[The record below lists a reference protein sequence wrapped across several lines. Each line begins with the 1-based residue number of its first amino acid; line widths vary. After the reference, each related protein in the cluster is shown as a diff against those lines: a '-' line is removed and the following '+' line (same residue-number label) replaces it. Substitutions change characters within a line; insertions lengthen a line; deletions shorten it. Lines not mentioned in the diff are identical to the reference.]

1 MNNIISE
8 EEFYNM
14 YDKSIY
20 DYNYFKVHEI
30 KKYLRDTDYIVI
42 KMYETA
48 IQGGSIIEMLK
59 EYKDILSKRAE
70 SRKEINKL
78 EQALKTEQ
86 NNNETTE

>member
-20 DYNYFKVHEI
+20 DYNYFKVYEI
-30 KKYLRDTDYIVI
+30 KKYLQYTDYIFI

-48 IQGGSIIEMLK
+48 IQDYSIIKMLK
-59 EYKDILSKRAE
+59 EYKEVLSKKSEARIL
-70 SRKEINKL
+70 IN
-78 EQALKTEQ
+78 
-86 NNNETTE
+86 

>member
-8 EEFYNM
+8 EEFYKI

-20 DYNYFKVHEI
+20 DYNYFKVNEI
-30 KKYLRDTDYIVI
+30 KKYLQDTDYIVI

-48 IQGGSIIEMLK
+48 IQGGSIIEMIK
-59 EYKDILSKRAE
+59 EYKGILSKRAE
-70 SRKEINKL
+70 ARKEINKL
-78 EQALKTEQ
+78 EQYLKVEE